1 MRIRTAFNCLSRSIV
16 SVTVACVVAAPAFA
30 ADTANQPAAPVH
42 APGMTIVAGTAPLTV
57 TSAGTFSVSA
67 MIDGKGPYSLMI
79 DSGAEIMVL
88 KSSVAK
94 AAGLSVD
101 AGKVEVKG
109 TTGGFVPVGQAD
121 VDTVQIAGITLHHP
135 VCVVESMNFP
145 CDGLIG
151 APLLNAGVVQL
162 DFAGK
167 QITTY
172 APDTFVAN
180 AGDVGMPIV
189 FGKHRLPVVAAT
201 IAGADAK
208 LEVDS
213 GSAFPAELMPDF
225 IKAHDLTTKFTKV
238 GSVGRVSIS
247 GPAQSDIY
255 GMDSLILGDKPA
267 VRIPGPIP
275 TLFIEPA
282 QAPVASDFDG
292 RVGCPMLAGTSVTFD
307 YPHAMLYLRP
317 TAVPPATTTPAP
329 NPSPTVPP
337 ATVPAA
343 PPARR
348 DSAGGCGNCWSVAA
362 AALRANTGNIQI
374 VAIGK
379 IPQEYRLCAPN
390 HISVSVQIIILRS
403 SRRER
408 SWAITSR
415 RDQTS
420 LHSASGP
427 SGIRGGTRSA
437 RLSGR
442 R

>member
-1 MRIRTAFNCLSRSIV
+1 
-16 SVTVACVVAAPAFA
+16 
-30 ADTANQPAAPVH
+30 
-42 APGMTIVAGTAPLTV
+42 MTITAGTAPLTV
-57 TSAGTFSVSA
+57 TSAGTFCVSA
-67 MIDGKGPYSLMI
+67 TIDGKGPYSLMV

-94 AAGLSVD
+94 AAGLTVD
-101 AGKVEVKG
+101 NGKVEVKG

-121 VDTVQIAGITLHHP
+121 VDTVQIAGATLHHP

-172 APDTFVAN
+172 APNTFAASV
-180 AGDVGMPIV
+180 GDVGMPIV

-201 IAGADAK
+201 ISGADAK

-238 GSVGRVSIS
+238 GSVGRISIS

-317 TAVPPATTTPAP
+317 TAASPNPVPAVPPATPSPNSPAVPNPVPAVNPAP
-329 NPSPTVPP
+329 GNLP
-337 ATVPAA
+337 AP
-343 PPARR
+343 
-348 DSAGGCGNCWSVAA
+348 
-362 AALRANTGNIQI
+362 
-374 VAIGK
+374 
-379 IPQEYRLCAPN
+379 
-390 HISVSVQIIILRS
+390 
-403 SRRER
+403 
-408 SWAITSR
+408 
-415 RDQTS
+415 
-420 LHSASGP
+420 
-427 SGIRGGTRSA
+427 
-437 RLSGR
+437 
-442 R
+442 